1 MVLVLDKIRPKLSKD
16 IEIDFVRPK
25 DLKRYVKLKQNIF
38 ISDKNTILLCL
49 EYFIESIP
57 ETLSLLFFKY
67 NGEIIGIGGLKRESS
82 YTKLFDFGILSEY
95 RGKGLSKDCLYNLI
109 AMLKEDGEEFLALKV
124 GKTNNKAI
132 ELYTTLGFI
141 KTL

>member
-38 ISDKNTILLCL
+38 IS

-67 NGEIIGIGGLKRESS
+67 NGEIIGIGGLKRESG

-141 KTL
+141 EIL